1 MMPRRLRVPAQ
12 VVTTIG
18 ARRLKARAQIAT
30 VIGLPLA
37 AAALVTDVFL
47 LIWRYA
53 GGIPPLRDELPGHG
67 LVALLSA
74 AVLFVALRSWRRT
87 RRGGQSSIS
96 PRLTRLIPLL
106 VGIGV
111 AGGLFVGNAWGHDA
125 VDLDRRVV
133 TDMCEQL
140 LPAGPHGDPAPA
152 ALASCIDVAIGCRE
166 AGAAADRESR
176 LREPGDPW
184 SGGAWFACVK
194 SRLPPVP

>member
-1 MMPRRLRVPAQ
+1 

-53 GGIPPLRDELPGHG
+53 GGIPPLRDELP
-67 LVALLSA
+67 
-74 AVLFVALRSWRRT
+74 
-87 RRGGQSSIS
+87 
-96 PRLTRLIPLL
+96 
-106 VGIGV
+106 
-111 AGGLFVGNAWGHDA
+111 
-125 VDLDRRVV
+125 
-133 TDMCEQL
+133 
-140 LPAGPHGDPAPA
+140 
-152 ALASCIDVAIGCRE
+152 
-166 AGAAADRESR
+166 
-176 LREPGDPW
+176 EPGDPW